1 MPYPG
6 RVGKR
11 RRVPA
16 TRRMVAGILMSI
28 AEYERELVLER
39 TMLKLQHARNSG
51 VKFGRPPKLNAD
63 QAAVARRMKAAG
75 ETAAVICR
83 TLGVSKTALYK
94 YLAADE

>member
-1 MPYPG
+1 
-6 RVGKR
+6 
-11 RRVPA
+11 
-16 TRRMVAGILMSI
+16 
-28 AEYERELVLER
+28 
-39 TMLKLQHARNSG
+39 MLKLQHARNSG

-83 TLGVSKTALYK
+83 TLGVSKTTLYK

>member
-1 MPYPG
+1 
-6 RVGKR
+6 
-11 RRVPA
+11 
-16 TRRMVAGILMSI
+16 
-28 AEYERELVLER
+28 
-39 TMLKLQHARNSG
+39 